1 MTEIADAD
9 LSGSTADRVLLRDV
23 RAREVDLSGATAQD
37 VRMVDASIRSADL
50 TRLSVR
56 DALFRDVRIRGSSI
70 EGLEISGEVV
80 RLTVNGVDVGPLV
93 LAELDRI
100 HPGHAAMRPTD
111 ADGFRHAWDV
121 VEELWTGTVERARR
135 LAPGLLHES
144 VDGEWSFV
152 QTLRHLAF
160 ATECWLLRAILG
172 DPRPWHRL
180 SLPWDEAPP
189 IEGVE
194 HDRDARPSLDEAL
207 VLRLDRMA
215 AVRRYLDD
223 LTDEVLAGHTVPVD
237 APGWPEAR
245 SFPVRECLLTILN
258 EEWWHRQYAERDLTV
273 LEQRSG

>member
-1 MTEIADAD
+1 MSEIADAD
-9 LSGSTADRVLLRDV
+9 LSGSTAERVLLRDV
-23 RAREVDLSGATAQD
+23 NVREVDLSGARAED
-37 VRMVDASIRSADL
+37 VRMVGASIRSANL
-50 TRLSVR
+50 TGLSVR
-56 DALFRDVRIRGSSI
+56 DALFRDATIRGSYI
-70 EGLEISGEVV
+70 EGLEISGEIV
-80 RLTVNGVDVGPLV
+80 RLTVNGIDVGPLV
-93 LAELDRI
+93 LAELDRL

-121 VEELWTGTVERARR
+121 VEELWAGTVERARR
-135 LAPGLLHES
+135 LEPGLLHES

-160 ATECWLLRAILG
+160 ATECWLLRAVLG
-172 DPRPWHRL
+172 DPRPWHPL

-189 IEGVE
+189 MEGVE

-207 VLRLDRMA
+207 ALRLDRMA

-223 LTDEVLAGHTVPVD
+223 LTDEVLAGHTVPVQ
-237 APGWPEAR
+237 APGWPESE

-258 EEWWHRQYAERDLTV
+258 EEWWHRQYAERDLAV